1 MSEYA
6 NQHPPGFNGF
16 PNFDYQNQNIDSF
29 LSFYSPCDL
38 VVPTPGDFEFDI
50 DTGLEGFDEQLQVFA
65 FDQSNFTIPRG
76 SNGPL
81 STITTSGVSES
92 NASDDLY
99 SDVSSFYGPLN
110 TKESVN
116 QDIFADFAMD
126 FQRVNVAGSDYGVPQ
141 SSKVLDESDPTSF
154 GQLPPTPPRSP
165 SAGEKY
171 QIRSSFSDYG
181 PASRRSSMV
190 PNYFNGL
197 DFDLIGTQGTVSPLH
212 LNAKLPSPSLSPDTA
227 VSKMPVDEE
236 KCTDARRKYKCA
248 SCPRS
253 FARAY
258 NLKTHMATHDPNR
271 LKPHVCPHRSCGRS
285 FSRKHD
291 LGRHLISIHRD
302 DKKDSVGVASGTRNW
317 CDDCGKGT
325 VGREASCDCADVK

>member
-6 NQHPPGFNGF
+6 SPPGFDA
-16 PNFDYQNQNIDSF
+16 FDYQNQNLDSF
-29 LSFYSPCDL
+29 LSFYSPCDI

-50 DTGLEGFDEQLQVFA
+50 DTGLEGFDEQLQVLAFNQNSFA
-65 FDQSNFTIPRG
+65 IPRG

-81 STITTSGVSES
+81 STITTSGISES

-99 SDVSSFYGPLN
+99 SDVSSFYGPLTGN
-110 TKESVN
+110 EPAN
-116 QDIFADFAMD
+116 QDIFEFAMD
-126 FQRVNVAGSDYGVPQ
+126 FQRVNVAGSDYGAPQ

-165 SAGEKY
+165 AAGEKY

-181 PASRRSSMV
+181 PAPRRSSLV

-197 DFDLIGTQGTVSPLH
+197 DFDLIGAQQGTVSPLH
-212 LNAKLPSPSLSPDTA
+212 LNSKLPSSSPESA
-227 VSKMPVDEE
+227 VSKMPVDEDHSGE
-236 KCTDARRKYKCA
+236 PRRKYKCNA
-248 SCPRS
+248 CPRS

-291 LGRHLISIHRD
+291 LGRHLVSIHRD
-302 DKKDSVGVASGTRNW
+302 EKKDSVGVASGARTW